1 MPPDLKALMTLLLL
15 CSVELSAFE
24 MDPKNTGPELL
35 TMPELKALTPA
46 AARQKLWPNSTNFST
61 LPSSATD
68 PHSIKA
74 APAPPGLRVAFWN
87 IERGLQLDLIRTA
100 LTDPPKFRRMTE
112 AEKSISDR
120 RWSKAEPELAEL
132 RRADIIILNE
142 VDLGMKQ
149 TKYADV
155 ARELADV
162 AGMNYVFG
170 VEFVEVDGSLYGR
183 AKSPDEDPGAV

>member
-1 MPPDLKALMTLLLL
+1 MLNSARLKWIPRIRAPAFDYAGAKALARPAPPPETLAKL
-15 CSVELSAFE
+15 
-24 MDPKNTGPELL
+24 NELL
-35 TMPELKALTPA
+35 NTPFVSN
-46 AARQKLWPNSTNFST
+46 R
-61 LPSSATD
+61 SA
-68 PHSIKA
+68 SIKA

-100 LTDPPKFRRMTE
+100 LTDPPKFRKMTE

-120 RWSKAEPELAEL
+120 RWRKAELELAEL

-142 VDLGMKQ
+142 VDLGMKR

-170 VEFVEVDGSLYGR
+170 VEFVEVDGL
-183 AKSPDEDPGAV
+183 